1 MVARDAT
8 IVTLVTKGTT
18 CEVEAYVEGRG
29 GGVHNSLLL
38 VHEVIHSC
46 RVGRIP
52 TYSYPAWYATPN
64 TPTLLFG
71 GFWMKY

>member
-38 VHEVIHSC
+38 VHEVIHS
-46 RVGRIP
+46 
-52 TYSYPAWYATPN
+52 
-64 TPTLLFG
+64 
-71 GFWMKY
+71 